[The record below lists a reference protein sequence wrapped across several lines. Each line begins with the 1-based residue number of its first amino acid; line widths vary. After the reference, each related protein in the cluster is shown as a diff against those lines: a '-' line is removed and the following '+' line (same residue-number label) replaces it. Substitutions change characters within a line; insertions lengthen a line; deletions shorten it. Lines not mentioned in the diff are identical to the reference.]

1 MNDAHTSFL
10 LMILGVLIV
19 LSAFFSS
26 SETSMMSLNRYRL
39 KHLTKEGN
47 KAAKRASRLLER
59 PDRLLGT
66 ILVGNNIVNILAA
79 SIATVV
85 AVQIW
90 GEAGIAIATIGLTI
104 VILIFGE
111 ITPKTLAALRPEL
124 IAFPASFILNLLQ
137 KVLYPVVWVCGAISN
152 MLLRLIGVDTRDV
165 SGDQLSTEELR
176 TVVREAG
183 LGITRSRQNMLLGIL
198 DLEKMTVNDIMVP
211 RNEAVGIDMED
222 EMPSIVSQLRTCHHT
237 RLPVY
242 QGDINNVTGIIH
254 MRSIARLLSRGELTK
269 DALQAACKEPYFVP
283 ESTPLHTQLFNFQ
296 KQKRRIAIVV
306 DEYGDVIGLVTLED
320 ILEEIVGEFTTD
332 MLLPSQDIHPQED
345 GRVVIDGSSAIRAIN
360 RQLQWKLPAD
370 GPKTLNGLITEQ
382 LESIP
387 ETSVCLTIGSYRME
401 ILQTKD
407 NMVKS
412 VRVWDR
418 KLDVQVDSPLTAEAE
433 ADSADSR
440 PD

>member
-10 LMILGVLIV
+10 LMILALLIV

-39 KHLTKEGN
+39 KHLTKEGH
-47 KAAKRASRLLER
+47 KGARRASKLLER

-79 SIATVV
+79 SIATVI
-85 AVQIW
+85 ATQIW
-90 GEAGIAIATIGLTI
+90 GEAGIAIATISLTI

-124 IAFPASFILNLLQ
+124 IAFPVSLVLKVLQ
-137 KVLYPVVWVCGAISN
+137 TLLYPVVWICGAISN
-152 MLLRLIGVDTRDV
+152 MLLKLIGVNTSDTN
-165 SGDQLSTEELR
+165 GDQLSTEELR

-183 LGITRSRQNMLLGIL
+183 LGMTRSRQNMLLGIL

-211 RNEAVGIDMED
+211 RNEAVGIDLD
-222 EMPSIVSQLRTCHHT
+222 DNLNTINNQLRTCHHT
-237 RLPVY
+237 RLPVF
-242 QGDINNVTGIIH
+242 QGDINNVTGIVH

-269 DALQAACKEPYFVP
+269 DALINACKEPYFVP

-332 MLLPSQDIHPQED
+332 MLLPSQDIHPQDD
-345 GRVVIDGSSAIRAIN
+345 GTVVIEGGSAIRAIN
-360 RQLQWKLPAD
+360 RQLKWKLPAD

-387 ETSVCLTIGSYRME
+387 ETSVCLTIGRYRME

-412 VRVWDR
+412 VRIWD
-418 KLDVQVDSPLTAEAE
+418 KALDGHVEEQDDASSK
-433 ADSADSR
+433 ADH

>member
-10 LMILGVLIV
+10 LMILALLIV

-39 KHLTKEGN
+39 KHLTKEGH
-47 KAAKRASRLLER
+47 KAARRASKLLER

-79 SIATVV
+79 SIATVI
-85 AVQIW
+85 ATQIW

-124 IAFPASFILNLLQ
+124 IAFPVSIILKFLQ
-137 KVLYPVVWVCGAISN
+137 IILYPVVWICGAISN
-152 MLLRLIGVDTRDV
+152 MLLKLIGVNTSDPN
-165 SGDQLSTEELR
+165 GDQLSTEELR

-183 LGITRSRQNMLLGIL
+183 LGMTRSRQNMLLGIL
-198 DLEKMTVNDIMVP
+198 DLEKMNVNDIMVP
-211 RNEAVGIDMED
+211 RNEAVGIDLD
-222 EMPSIVSQLRTCHHT
+222 DDLSVINNQLRTCHHT
-237 RLPVY
+237 RLPVFTN
-242 QGDINNVTGIIH
+242 DINNVTGIVH

-269 DALQAACKEPYFVP
+269 EALIHACKEPYFVP

-332 MLLPSQDIHPQED
+332 MMLPSQDIHPQED
-345 GRVVIDGSSAIRAIN
+345 GTVVIEGSSAIRAIN
-360 RQLQWKLPAD
+360 RQLKWKLPAD

-387 ETSVCLTIGSYRME
+387 ETSVCLTIGRYRME

-412 VRVWDR
+412 VRIWDR
-418 KLDVQVDSPLTAEAE
+418 ALDRHPDEEPEAE
-433 ADSADSR
+433 IAADGDKH
-440 PD
+440 DD

>member
-1 MNDAHTSFL
+1 MNDSPTTFL
-10 LMILGVLIV
+10 LISLAVLIV

-39 KHLTKEGN
+39 KHLTKEGHRG
-47 KAAKRASRLLER
+47 ARRASRLLER

-79 SIATVV
+79 SIATVL
-85 AVQIW
+85 AVEFF

-104 VILIFGE
+104 IILIFGE
-111 ITPKTLAALRPEL
+111 ITPKTLAAVRPEL
-124 IAFPASFILNLLQ
+124 IAFPVSIILQVLQ
-137 KVLYPVVWVCGAISN
+137 KILYPIVWVCSSISN
-152 MLLRLIGVDTRDV
+152 VLLRLMGINL
-165 SGDQLSTEELR
+165 SANNDQLSVEELR

-198 DLEKMTVNDIMVP
+198 DLEKMTVNDIMIP
-211 RNEAVGIDMED
+211 RNEAIGIDLED
-222 EMPSIVSQLRTCHHT
+222 SLPSINSQLRTCHHT
-237 RLPVY
+237 RLPVF
-242 QGDINNVTGIIH
+242 QGDINNVTGIVH
-254 MRSIARLLSRGELTK
+254 MRSIARLLTRGDLTK
-269 DALQAACKEPYFVP
+269 ETLVHACKEPYFVP

-320 ILEEIVGEFTTD
+320 ILEEIVGEFTSD
-332 MLLPSQDIHPQED
+332 MLLPSQDIHPQDD
-345 GRVVIDGSSAIRAIN
+345 GRFVIEGSTAIRAIN
-360 RQLQWKLPAD
+360 RQLKWKLPAD

-387 ETSVCLTIGSYRME
+387 ETSVCLTIGHYRME

-418 KLDVQVDSPLTAEAE
+418 NLDLQGPLPETE
-433 ADSADSR
+433 
-440 PD
+440 PDPED

>member
-1 MNDAHTSFL
+1 LNEAHTGML
-10 LMILGVLIV
+10 LLSLGLLII

-39 KHLTKEGN
+39 RHLTKEGHRG
-47 KAAKRASRLLER
+47 AKRASRLLER

-85 AVQIW
+85 CVQIW
-90 GEAGIAIATIGLTI
+90 GDAGILIATIGLTVI
-104 VILIFGE
+104 ILIFGE

-124 IAFPASFILNLLQ
+124 IAFPASVVLRVLQ
-137 KVLYPVVWVCGAISN
+137 QVLYPIVWVCSAISGK
-152 MLLRLIGVDTRDV
+152 LLRLVGVNPAE
-165 SGDQLSTEELR
+165 SNGDQLTTEELR

-198 DLEKMTVNDIMVP
+198 DLETMTVNDVMVP
-211 RNEAVGIDMED
+211 RNEAVGIDLED
-222 EMPSIVSQLRTCHHT
+222 GMPAIINQLRSCHHT

-242 QGDINNVTGIIH
+242 EGDINNITGVVH
-254 MRSIARLLSRGELTK
+254 MRSIARLLSRGELTHE
-269 DALQAACKEPYFVP
+269 ALLSACKEPYFIP

-296 KQKRRIAIVV
+296 KQKRRIAFVV
-306 DEYGDVIGLVTLED
+306 DEYGDVIGLITLED

-332 MLLPSQDIHPQED
+332 LLPSRDIHPQED
-345 GRVVIDGSSAIRAIN
+345 GTYVIDGSAALRDIN
-360 RQLQWKLPAD
+360 RHLQWKLPAD

-387 ETSVCLTIGSYRME
+387 ETAVGLTIGHYRIE

-412 VRVWDR
+412 ARVWNR
-418 KLDVQVDSPLTAEAE
+418 SLGVKARE
-433 ADSADSR
+433 ADQTKASAADSE
-440 PD
+440 